1 MREIETMTSQPAS
14 TTKTATP
21 APRPP
26 NIVRVGIV
34 GYGTVGRATAEILS
48 SHADEI
54 RRRTDGISIIVTR
67 IARKSPRASETGS
80 NGVTVAADW
89 REVVQAPDVDI
100 VVEAIGGTGI
110 AYDVV
115 RDALENGK
123 AVVTANKALL
133 AKAGSELFTLARE
146 KKLPIGIEASVAGG
160 VPVIRAIS
168 EALAADRIK
177 SVYGIVNGTCNYI
190 LTQMEQRGLD
200 FAAALEQAQAAGYAE
215 AEASLDIDG
224 WDARD
229 KIAILARIAFGVNIN
244 AVEIPVTGIRH
255 ITATDLH
262 YAHRLKSTIRLVASA
277 ERSNGGIHIA
287 VEPWLEPID
296 SMLAKVD
303 GANNALFI
311 AGEKVGTQMFYG
323 RGAGGDATGTAVL
336 SDVLEI
342 AKQIAR
348 GHTSA
353 STLAGFLSEEPVHLC
368 MRKQP
373 MSWFLRLSVNDRP
386 GILAR
391 TAEAIAR
398 EGINIDSVIQEPH
411 MPKDRLSFVI
421 TLEPTTEETARRAVA
436 AINHFEFM
444 REPVL
449 LLPMISSVEEHV

>member
-1 MREIETMTSQPAS
+1 MQEIETPAVQS
-14 TTKTATP
+14 KDSRSATP
-21 APRPP
+21 KERV
-26 NIVRVGIV
+26 VRVGIV

-48 SHADEI
+48 SHAEEI
-54 RRRTDGISIIVTR
+54 RQRTDGVSVVVTR
-67 IARKSPRASETGS
+67 IARRSPRPSEKGS
-80 NGVTVAADW
+80 NGICVTADW
-89 REVVQAPDVDI
+89 REIVQAPDVDI
-100 VVEAIGGTGI
+100 VVEAMGGTGT

-115 RDALENGK
+115 RAALENGK
-123 AVVTANKALL
+123 AAVTANKALL
-133 AKAGSELFTLARE
+133 AKSGNELFALARE
-146 KKLPIGIEASVAGG
+146 KNLPIGIEASVAGG

-177 SVYGIVNGTCNYI
+177 AIYGIVNGTCNYI

-229 KIAILARIAFGVNIN
+229 KIAILARIAFGMSIN
-244 AVEIPVTGIRH
+244 AAGIPVTGIRH

-277 ERSNGGIHIA
+277 ERTADGIHIA

-303 GANNALFI
+303 GANNAIFI
-311 AGEKVGTQMFYG
+311 AGEKVGTQMLYG

-336 SDVLEI
+336 SDVLDI

-348 GHTSA
+348 GHLAA
-353 STLAGFLSEEPVHLC
+353 SLLPGFQSSQSVRPSP
-368 MRKQP
+368 RTQP
-373 MSWFLRLSVNDRP
+373 LSWFLRLAVNDRP

-421 TLEPTTEETARRAVA
+421 TLEPTTEATVHRAIA
-436 AINHFEFM
+436 AINKFDFM

-449 LLPMISSVEEHV
+449 LLPMISSVEEHI

>member
-1 MREIETMTSQPAS
+1 MRQAETQATHPPTTQPEAC
-14 TTKTATP
+14 TKGP
-21 APRPP
+21 
-26 NIVRVGIV
+26 VRVGIV
-34 GYGTVGRATAEILS
+34 GYGTVGRATAEILA
-48 SHADEI
+48 SHAEEI
-54 RRRTDGISIIVTR
+54 RRRTAGVSVVVSR

-80 NGVTVAADW
+80 NGVRVAADW
-89 REVVQAPDVDI
+89 REVVNAADVDI
-100 VVEAIGGTGI
+100 VVEAMGGTGI
-110 AYDVV
+110 AREVV
-115 RDALENGK
+115 RAALENGK

-133 AKAGSELFTLARE
+133 AQSGDELFALARA
-146 KKLPIGIEASVAGG
+146 KNLPIGIEASVAGG

-177 SVYGIVNGTCNYI
+177 AVYGIVNGTCNYI
-190 LTQMEQRGLD
+190 LTQMEQKGLD

-229 KIAILARIAFGVNIN
+229 KIAILARIAFSVSIN
-244 AVEIPVTGIRH
+244 ATDIPVTGIRH

-262 YAHRLKSTIRLVASA
+262 YAHRMKSTIRLVASA
-277 ERSNGGIHIA
+277 ERTKDGIHIA

-303 GANNALFI
+303 GANNAIFI
-311 AGEKVGTQMFYG
+311 AGEKVGTQMLYG

-348 GHTSA
+348 GHA
-353 STLAGFLSEEPVHLC
+353 APSTLAGFDSGEAVRPSL
-368 MRKQP
+368 RTQP
-373 MSWFLRLSVNDRP
+373 MSWFLRLAVNDRP

-421 TLEPTTEETARRAVA
+421 TLEPTPEVTVRRAVE
-436 AINHFEFM
+436 AINQFQFM
-444 REPVL
+444 RGPVL

>member
-1 MREIETMTSQPAS
+1 MREAEAATVQSKSSSSTSPE
-14 TTKTATP
+14 K
-21 APRPP
+21 RV
-26 NIVRVGIV
+26 VRVGIV

-48 SHADEI
+48 SHAEEI
-54 RRRTDGISIIVTR
+54 RQRTDGISIVVTR
-67 IARKSPRASETGS
+67 IARKSPRAAETGS
-80 NGVTVAADW
+80 NGVSVVADW
-89 REVVQAPDVDI
+89 RQVVGAPDVDI
-100 VVEAIGGTGI
+100 VVEAMGGTGT

-115 RDALENGK
+115 RAALEAGK

-133 AKAGSELFTLARE
+133 AKSGNELFALARE
-146 KKLPIGIEASVAGG
+146 KNVPIGIEASVAGG

-177 SVYGIVNGTCNYI
+177 AIYGIVNGTCNYI
-190 LTQMEQRGLD
+190 LTQMEQHGLD

-229 KIAILARIAFGVNIN
+229 KIAILARIAFGVSIN
-244 AVEIPVTGIRH
+244 AADIPVTGIRH

-262 YAHRLKSTIRLVASA
+262 YAHRLQSTIRLVASA
-277 ERSNGGIHIA
+277 ERTAEGIHIA

-303 GANNALFI
+303 GANNAIFI
-311 AGEKVGTQMFYG
+311 AGEKVGTQMLYG

-342 AKQIAR
+342 ARQIAR
-348 GHTSA
+348 GHMAA
-353 STLAGFLSEEPVHLC
+353 STLPGFHSGEPV
-368 MRKQP
+368 RPSQRTQP
-373 MSWFLRLSVNDRP
+373 LSWFLRLAVNDRP

-391 TAEAIAR
+391 TAEAIAQ

-421 TLEPTTEETARRAVA
+421 TLEPTTEATVQRAIT
-436 AINHFEFM
+436 AINKFDFM

-449 LLPMISSVEEHV
+449 LLPMISSVEEHI

>member
-1 MREIETMTSQPAS
+1 MRQIETTSQPPPL
-14 TTKTATP
+14 TKTASP
-21 APRPP
+21 GPRPA
-26 NIVRVGIV
+26 NVVRVGIV

-190 LTQMEQRGLD
+190 LTQMEQRGIE
-200 FAAALEQAQAAGYAE
+200 FAHALEQAQAAGYAE
-215 AEASLDIDG
+215 ANSSLDIDG
-224 WDARD
+224 LDARD
-229 KIAILARIAFGVNIN
+229 KIAILARIAFGHSVR
-244 AVEIPVTGIRH
+244 ASEIPVTGIRN
-255 ITATDLH
+255 ITSTDFH
-262 YAHRLKSTIRLVASA
+262 YAHRLNSTIRLVASA
-277 ERSNGGIHIA
+277 ERAEEGVHIA
-287 VEPWLEPID
+287 VQPWLEPRD
-296 SMLAKVD
+296 SMLAKAA
-303 GANNALFI
+303 GANNAIFI
-311 AGEKVGTQMFYG
+311 AGESVGTQMLYG
-323 RGAGGDATGTAVL
+323 RGAGGGATATAVL
-336 SDVLEI
+336 SDVLQI
-342 AKQIAR
+342 ARQIAR
-348 GHTSA
+348 GQA
-353 STLAGFLSEEPVHLC
+353 SSSLLAGFHSGEPL
-368 MRKQP
+368 QP
-373 MSWFLRLSVNDRP
+373 LPRLRPVSWFLRLTVNDQP

-398 EGINIDSVIQEPH
+398 EEINIDSVIQEPN
-411 MPKDRLSFVI
+411 MAKDRLSFVI
-421 TLEPTTEETARRAVA
+421 TLEPTPEMTVQRAIE
-436 AINHFEFM
+436 AINRFEFM
-444 REPVL
+444 KAPVL
-449 LLPMISSVEEHV
+449 LMPMISSAEEHV

>member
-1 MREIETMTSQPAS
+1 MREAEAATVQSKSSSSTSPE
-14 TTKTATP
+14 K
-21 APRPP
+21 RV
-26 NIVRVGIV
+26 VRVGIV

-48 SHADEI
+48 SHAEEI
-54 RRRTDGISIIVTR
+54 RQRTDGISIVVTR
-67 IARKSPRASETGS
+67 IARKSPRAAETGS
-80 NGVTVAADW
+80 NGVSVVADW
-89 REVVQAPDVDI
+89 RQVVGAPDVDI
-100 VVEAIGGTGI
+100 VVEAMGGTGT

-115 RDALENGK
+115 RAALEAGK

-133 AKAGSELFTLARE
+133 AKSGNELFALARE
-146 KKLPIGIEASVAGG
+146 KNVPIGIEASVAGG

-177 SVYGIVNGTCNYI
+177 AIYGIVNGTCNYI
-190 LTQMEQRGLD
+190 LTQMEQHGLD

-229 KIAILARIAFGVNIN
+229 KIAILARIAFGVSIN
-244 AVEIPVTGIRH
+244 AADIPVTGIRH

-262 YAHRLKSTIRLVASA
+262 YAHRLQSTIRLVASA
-277 ERSNGGIHIA
+277 ERTAEGIHIA

-303 GANNALFI
+303 GANNAIFI
-311 AGEKVGTQMFYG
+311 AGEKVGTQMLYG

-342 AKQIAR
+342 ARQIAR
-348 GHTSA
+348 GHMAA
-353 STLAGFLSEEPVHLC
+353 STLPGFQSGEPV
-368 MRKQP
+368 RPSPRTQP
-373 MSWFLRLSVNDRP
+373 LSWFLRLAVNDRP

-391 TAEAIAR
+391 TAEAIAQ

-421 TLEPTTEETARRAVA
+421 TLEPTTEATVQRAIT
-436 AINHFEFM
+436 AINKFDFM

-449 LLPMISSVEEHV
+449 LLPMISSVEEHI